1 MEQGKNIPD
10 MKGSKNRGLQAGVSV
25 PNAMEA
31 QWQARS
37 QWVTVKVGDQTLWVV
52 IGRRQDLGSSP
63 EMGATGGWGAED

>member
-25 PNAMEA
+25 PNVMEA

-37 QWVTVKVGDQTLWVV
+37 
-52 IGRRQDLGSSP
+52 
-63 EMGATGGWGAED
+63 

>member
-10 MKGSKNRGLQAGVSV
+10 MKGSKSRGLQAGVSV

-37 QWVTVKVGDQTLWVV
+37 
-52 IGRRQDLGSSP
+52 
-63 EMGATGGWGAED
+63 